1 MWEVT
6 PAASTRRCATHRQLY
21 NIALTYAAKQ
31 DADHALRV
39 VCQGK
44 GDEENGE
51 AENGDG
57 YADVIIGTPDN
68 HGRRREVTVH
78 CREDFR
84 LRGDSGNRLTP
95 RFAERRPRF
104 TAS

>member
-1 MWEVT
+1 VT

-31 DADHALRV
+31 DADHAVRV

-84 LRGDSGNRLTP
+84 LRGDGGNRLTP